1 MFIKMETLWML
12 IFYCLGSVVIILS
25 FLCTAAVSLPNK
37 VNLSVG
43 FIFLILAFVLVKAN
57 IFSIFWTS
65 MFVVFFLV
73 EGFLITSGAVNAWI
87 S

>member
-12 IFYCLGSVVIILS
+12 IFYCLGSVVIIFS

-57 IFSIFWTS
+57 IFSIFG
-65 MFVVFFLV
+65 LV
-73 EGFLITSGAVNAWI
+73 CL
-87 S
+87 

>member
-1 MFIKMETLWML
+1 MFIKMETLWRL

-25 FLCTAAVSLPNK
+25 FLCTAEVSLPNK

-57 IFSIFWTS
+57 IFSIFWTK
-65 MFVVFFLV
+65 VFAGVLLV
-73 EGFLITSGAVNAWI
+73 EGLIITSGVVSAWMF
-87 S
+87 